1 MLISSCCSTSCDS
14 YLNQGACGA
23 LFSLAIVTAI
33 ARTVIRFRTTPRYT
47 LDDALMLFA
56 CICLTA
62 ATGLLYKLIPLAY
75 FIEELD
81 FKDQVPLPFPT
92 SDFTKDTLLT
102 TKLLDAYKSL
112 SWTVIYA
119 AKFCYLIFF
128 RALIDRVR
136 QMIIYWRIV
145 VLITVVFGGLTL
157 GETFIACPRIDVP
170 SSSKFFQMIQANPLN
185 C

>member
-1 MLISSCCSTSCDS
+1 MPISSCCSTSCDS
-14 YLNQGACGA
+14 FKNQGVCGA

-33 ARTVIRFRTTPRYT
+33 ARTLIHFRTAPRYT
-47 LDDALMLFA
+47 LDDALLLFA

-62 ATGLLYKLIPLAY
+62 ATGLLYKLIPLIY

-92 SDFTKDTLLT
+92 SDVTKDTILAT
-102 TKLLDAYKSL
+102 RLLDAYTSL

-136 QMIIYWRIV
+136 QMIIYWRIA

-157 GETFIACPRIDVP
+157 GETFIACPRIDV
-170 SSSKFFQMIQANPLN
+170 SSSKFFRMM
-185 C
+185 